1 VPMTEKRRIQ
11 IKKVTYNMGQFSKA
25 LETLR
30 RAVETQE
37 NSEFVQDAAIQ
48 RFEYTYELSWKL
60 IKSVL
65 EIKGTMLKHPND
77 IFSAA
82 FTSEWIQNPETWDA
96 MIDDRNITS
105 HTYKARSA
113 DEIYKAIVHAY
124 YSEFR
129 FLENTMKGVLNG
141 ESKST

>member
-1 VPMTEKRRIQ
+1 MSMSEKRRILL
-11 IKKVTYNMGQFSKA
+11 KKASYNMSQFIKA

-37 NSEFVQDAAIQ
+37 KSEFVQDAAIQ

-65 EIKGTMLKHPND
+65 EIKGTILKHPND

-82 FTSEWIQNPETWDA
+82 FASDWIINPLVWDS

-113 DEIYKAIVHAY
+113 EEIYHSIVRSY
-124 YSEFR
+124 YSEFI
-129 FLENTMKGVLNG
+129 FLEKTMKGVLDN
-141 ESKST
+141 EPKSP